1 MGETKAEARSLFD
14 LKEEDQ
20 ELININIRVSFS
32 LIFIFF
38 PNFMMY

>member
-14 LKEEDQ
+14 LGEEDQ
-20 ELININIRVSFS
+20 ELINISIRVSFS